1 MAMGMGMR
9 LPRSEG
15 ARGQRGAAA
24 AAAAMDPKK
33 KKTLTSAAW
42 NEAKALIWA
51 RKGRLALGLALMLVN
66 RLAGLV
72 LPATSKFLI
81 DDVIGKQRAELLMPL
96 ALAAG
101 AARIVKAITSL
112 A

>member
-9 LPRSEG
+9 LPKSEG
-15 ARGQRGAAA
+15 ARGHRGGAAA
-24 AAAAMDPKK
+24 APAAAPAIPKK
-33 KKTLTSAAW
+33 KNTLTSAAW

-51 RKGRLALGLALMLVN
+51 RRGRLGLGLALMLVN
-66 RLAGLV
+66 RLSGLV

-81 DDVIGKQRAELLMPL
+81 DDIIGKHRAELLTPL

-101 AARIVKAITSL
+101 AAT
-112 A
+112 